1 MGKRLYL
8 CNNTVLTFHYP
19 TAMKKLL
26 LFAYICAAAI
36 GVTTGCRF
44 AHEEPL
50 GDTVAASVFAPED
63 TAAIKK
69 KQKAKI
75 TATVKDSADVFYI
88 GGGSD
93 RQILQLVSY
102 PSRRDTFCYGK
113 TAHIKV
119 EGSADT
125 GRVVKV
131 AFYVMA
137 SGDSLVSKVME
148 KSDEKKE

>member
-1 MGKRLYL
+1 MR
-8 CNNTVLTFHYP
+8 
-19 TAMKKLL
+19 KLL

-50 GDTVAASVFAPED
+50 GDTVAASVFAPKD
-63 TAAIKK
+63 TAAINKK
-69 KQKAKI
+69 KKAKVAAI
-75 TATVKDSADVFYI
+75 VKDSADVFYI
-88 GGGSD
+88 GSGSD
-93 RQILQLVSY
+93 RQTLQLLSY
-102 PSRRDTFCYGK
+102 PSRRDTFSYGK

-131 AFYVMA
+131 AFYVLP

-148 KSDEKKE
+148 TKSGNRE

>member
-1 MGKRLYL
+1 MR
-8 CNNTVLTFHYP
+8 
-19 TAMKKLL
+19 KLL

-44 AHEEPL
+44 AHEEQL
-50 GDTVAASVFAPED
+50 GDNVASSVFKPKD
-63 TAAIKK
+63 TAAINKK
-69 KQKAKI
+69 KKAKVAAI
-75 TATVKDSADVFYI
+75 VKDSADVFYI
-88 GGGSD
+88 GSGSD
-93 RQILQLVSY
+93 RQTLQLLSY
-102 PSRRDTFCYGK
+102 PSRRDTFSYGK

-131 AFYVMA
+131 AFYVLP

-148 KSDEKKE
+148 KKD

>member
-1 MGKRLYL
+1 MR
-8 CNNTVLTFHYP
+8 
-19 TAMKKLL
+19 KLL

-50 GDTVAASVFAPED
+50 GDTVAASVFAPKD
-63 TAAIKK
+63 TAAINKK
-69 KQKAKI
+69 KKAKVVAI
-75 TATVKDSADVFYI
+75 DEAAAAVFYT
-88 GGGSD
+88 GSGSD
-93 RQILQLVSY
+93 RQTLQLLSY
-102 PSRRDTFCYGK
+102 PSRRDTFSYGK

-131 AFYVMA
+131 AFYVLP

-148 KSDEKKE
+148 KKD

>member
-1 MGKRLYL
+1 MR
-8 CNNTVLTFHYP
+8 
-19 TAMKKLL
+19 KLL

-50 GDTVAASVFAPED
+50 GDTVAASVFAPKD
-63 TAAIKK
+63 TAAINKK
-69 KQKAKI
+69 KKAKI
-75 TATVKDSADVFYI
+75 AAVVKDSADVFYI

-93 RQILQLVSY
+93 RQTLQLLSY
-102 PSRRDTFCYGK
+102 PSRRDTFSYGK
-113 TAHIKV
+113 TAHIEV

-131 AFYVMA
+131 AFYVLP

-148 KSDEKKE
+148 KKD

>member
-1 MGKRLYL
+1 MR
-8 CNNTVLTFHYP
+8 
-19 TAMKKLL
+19 KLL

-50 GDTVAASVFAPED
+50 GDTVAASVFAPKD
-63 TAAIKK
+63 TAAINKK
-69 KQKAKI
+69 KKKAKVAAI
-75 TATVKDSADVFYI
+75 VKDSADVFYI
-88 GGGSD
+88 GSGSD
-93 RQILQLVSY
+93 RQTLQLLSY
-102 PSRRDTFCYGK
+102 PSRRDTFSYGK

-131 AFYVMA
+131 AFYVLP

-148 KSDEKKE
+148 KKD

>member
-1 MGKRLYL
+1 M
-8 CNNTVLTFHYP
+8 
-19 TAMKKLL
+19 
-26 LFAYICAAAI
+26 FAYICAAAI

-50 GDTVAASVFAPED
+50 GDTVAASVFAPKD
-63 TAAIKK
+63 TAAINKK
-69 KQKAKI
+69 KKAKI
-75 TATVKDSADVFYI
+75 AAIVKDSADVFY
-88 GGGSD
+88 
-93 RQILQLVSY
+93 RQTLQLLSY
-102 PSRRDTFCYGK
+102 PSRRDTFSYGK

-131 AFYVMA
+131 AFYVLP

-148 KSDEKKE
+148 KKD

>member
-1 MGKRLYL
+1 MR
-8 CNNTVLTFHYP
+8 
-19 TAMKKLL
+19 KLL

-50 GDTVAASVFAPED
+50 GDTVAASVFAPKD
-63 TAAIKK
+63 TAAINKK
-69 KQKAKI
+69 KKAKVAAI
-75 TATVKDSADVFYI
+75 VKDSADVFYI
-88 GGGSD
+88 GSGSD
-93 RQILQLVSY
+93 RQTLQLLSY
-102 PSRRDTFCYGK
+102 PSRRDTFRYGK

-119 EGSADT
+119 EGNADT

-131 AFYVMA
+131 AFYVMP

-148 KSDEKKE
+148 TKSGNRE

>member
-1 MGKRLYL
+1 MR
-8 CNNTVLTFHYP
+8 
-19 TAMKKLL
+19 KLL

-50 GDTVAASVFAPED
+50 GDTVAASVFAPKD
-63 TAAIKK
+63 TAAINKK
-69 KQKAKI
+69 KKAKI
-75 TATVKDSADVFYI
+75 AAVVKDSADVFYI
-88 GGGSD
+88 GSGSD
-93 RQILQLVSY
+93 RQTLQLLSY
-102 PSRRDTFCYGK
+102 PSRRDTFSYGK

-131 AFYVMA
+131 AFYVLP

-148 KSDEKKE
+148 TKSGNRE